1 MQPGQWADLGMF
13 AQSIMLLAREYDLH
27 TAALE
32 SWALRYKTVGEFLGM
47 PKELMLFCGMALGHM
62 DPAPPVNQV
71 RLGRA
76 PLSEFATL
84 SGFES
89 LSVPDPEK
97 TLTSAE
103 VAA

>member
-1 MQPGQWADLGMF
+1 
-13 AQSIMLLAREYDLH
+13 
-27 TAALE
+27 
-32 SWALRYKTVGEFLGM
+32 
-47 PKELMLFCGMALGHM
+47 MLFCGMALGHM

-97 TLTSAE
+97 TLASAE
-103 VAA
+103 VAAWSSS